1 MTEKT
6 LEQLADEYASTLTA
20 VEEQIETC
28 RRDIAQARLKHKNI
42 TLNNL
47 CRKLSVLY
55 DQRSELKETQAHLR
69 SYYDEE
75 LRCAG

>member
-1 MTEKT
+1 MTEKS
-6 LEQLADEYASTLTA
+6 LEQLADEYASALA
-20 VEEQIETC
+20 YIEEQIETC

-55 DQRSELKETQAHLR
+55 DQRNELRETESHLR
-69 SYYDEE
+69 SYYVQE